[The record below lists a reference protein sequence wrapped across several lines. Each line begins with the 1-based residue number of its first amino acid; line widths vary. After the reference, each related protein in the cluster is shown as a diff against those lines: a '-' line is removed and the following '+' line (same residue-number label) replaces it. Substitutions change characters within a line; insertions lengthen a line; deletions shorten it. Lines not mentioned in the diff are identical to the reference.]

1 VTESQPRVRIHILTP
16 EDEDDT
22 ELTDLGLVNLGGE
35 RLLFLKPQSFD
46 SAVRQVRSALPDLP
60 LEQVE
65 RMVRE
70 HPEFKDF
77 GELLGTVKPA
87 PPLDITPMPDEPLL
101 PGRLRGRARQWVIAA
116 ALVPAL
122 AGSWALGYLTAG
134 SPAGTSASAPDES
147 SSASPS
153 GASAGQSSVKPFV
166 GSEFL
171 DFSEA
176 GQIECEPIAN
186 LEAECTDADGMV
198 MASKAAIGPDSTI
211 FTFSYG
217 SERIGLRIFA
227 DKDYAKTWVRQDGT
241 TELYPNLSRS
251 GRYVLWGTD
260 KGRLSEYTDLIQD
273 TEANSSAKTNVS
285 GMAAPLPPRLAALT
299 LGTLGLDRQDVET
312 ILYSPHSASV
322 DEPVLL
328 AAQSVLGVQ
337 TTAPW
342 FTGGDDIVA
351 IAAGLDQPPM
361 VSLPVHTADMEP
373 PVVPVVDGC
382 TDSTPTANTEGTQP
396 TTTSP
401 APTTTTPSTEPS
413 TPTDPTEP
421 STGDTTPSEPP
432 AETTPT
438 APEPSDPP
446 ATDPVEETPTAPV
459 EETPTPAD
467 ETPTTPVEETPAP
480 AETPAAPAEETPAPV
495 EDTPAPVETPAEGAE
510 PPGQAATPP
519 ADTTDQVDDGDLLI
533 LDSAWTVAAA

>member
-1 VTESQPRVRIHILTP
+1 MTESQPPVRIHILTP
-16 EDEDDT
+16 EDEDDAD
-22 ELTDLGLVNLGGE
+22 LTDLGLVNLGGE

-77 GELLGTVKPA
+77 GELLETVKSA
-87 PPLDITPMPDEPLL
+87 PPLDITPTPDEPLQ
-101 PGRLRGRARQWVIAA
+101 PGRLRGRARRWVVAA

-134 SPAGTSASAPDES
+134 SPAGTSASAPDS
-147 SSASPS
+147 SPSPS
-153 GASAGQSSVKPFV
+153 GASAGQSSVKPFI
-166 GSEFL
+166 GPEFL
-171 DFSEA
+171 DFSNA
-176 GQIECEPIAN
+176 GQIDCKPIAN

-227 DKDYAKTWVRQDGT
+227 DKNYAETWVRQDGT
-241 TELYPNLSRS
+241 TELYPNVSRS

-273 TEANSSAKTNVS
+273 TEVNSSAKANAS
-285 GMAAPLPPRLAALT
+285 GLAAPLPPRLAALT
-299 LGTLGLDRQDVET
+299 LGTLGLDRLDVET
-312 ILYSPHSASV
+312 ILYAPNSAPV
-322 DEPVLL
+322 DESVLL

-342 FTGGDDIVA
+342 VTGGDDIAA
-351 IAAGLDQPPM
+351 IAAGLDQPPV
-361 VSLPVHTADMEP
+361 VSVPVHTPDMEP
-373 PVVPVVDGC
+373 PVGPVVDGRP
-382 TDSTPTANTEGTQP
+382 DSTPTESTEGTQP

-401 APTTTTPSTEPS
+401 APTTATPSTEPS

-432 AETTPT
+432 AETIPT
-438 APEPSDPP
+438 VPESSDPP

-459 EETPTPAD
+459 EEVPAPAD
-467 ETPTTPVEETPAP
+467 ETPTIPVEETPAP
-480 AETPAAPAEETPAPV
+480 AETPAAPVEETPGPV
-495 EDTPAPVETPAEGAE
+495 EDTPAPVETPTEGAV

-519 ADTTDQVDDGDLLI
+519 ADTTDQADDGDLLI

>member
-1 VTESQPRVRIHILTP
+1 MTESQPPVRIHILTP
-16 EDEDDT
+16 EDEDDAD
-22 ELTDLGLVNLGGE
+22 LTDLGLVNLGGE

-60 LEQVE
+60 VEQVE

-77 GELLGTVKPA
+77 GELLETVKSA
-87 PPLDITPMPDEPLL
+87 PPLDITPTPDEPLQ
-101 PGRLRGRARQWVIAA
+101 PGRLRGRARRWVVAA

-134 SPAGTSASAPDES
+134 SPAGTSASSPDS
-147 SSASPS
+147 SPSPS
-153 GASAGQSSVKPFV
+153 GASAGQSSVKPFI
-166 GSEFL
+166 GPEFL
-171 DFSEA
+171 DFSNA
-176 GQIECEPIAN
+176 GQIDCKPIAN

-227 DKDYAKTWVRQDGT
+227 DKDYAETWVRQDGT

-273 TEANSSAKTNVS
+273 TEVDPSAKANAS
-285 GMAAPLPPRLAALT
+285 GLAAPLPPRLAALT

-312 ILYSPHSASV
+312 ILYAPNSAPV
-322 DEPVLL
+322 DESVLL

-342 FTGGDDIVA
+342 VTGGDDIAA
-351 IAAGLDQPPM
+351 IAAGLDQPPV
-361 VSLPVHTADMEP
+361 VSVPVHTPDMEP
-373 PVVPVVDGC
+373 PVGPVVDGRP
-382 TDSTPTANTEGTQP
+382 DSTPTESTEGTQP

-401 APTTTTPSTEPS
+401 APTTATPSTEPS

-432 AETTPT
+432 AETIPT
-438 APEPSDPP
+438 VPESSDPP

-459 EETPTPAD
+459 EEIPAPAD
-467 ETPTTPVEETPAP
+467 ETPTIPVEETPAP
-480 AETPAAPAEETPAPV
+480 AETPAAPV
-495 EDTPAPVETPAEGAE
+495 EDTPAPVETPTEGAV

-519 ADTTDQVDDGDLLI
+519 ADTTDQADDGDLLI

>member
-1 VTESQPRVRIHILTP
+1 MTESQPPVRIHILTP
-16 EDEDDT
+16 EDEDDA

-77 GELLGTVKPA
+77 GELLGTVKST

-101 PGRLRGRARQWVIAA
+101 PGRPRGRARRWVIAA

-122 AGSWALGYLTAG
+122 AGSWAMGYLTAG
-134 SPAGTSASAPDES
+134 SPAGTSASAPDS
-147 SSASPS
+147 SPRPS

-166 GSEFL
+166 GPEFL
-171 DFSEA
+171 DFSNA
-176 GQIECEPIAN
+176 GQIDCKPIAN

-217 SERIGLRIFA
+217 AERIGLRIFA
-227 DKDYAKTWVRQDGT
+227 DKDYAETWVRQDGT

-273 TEANSSAKTNVS
+273 TEANSSAKANVS
-285 GMAAPLPPRLAALT
+285 GLAAPLPPRLAALT

-312 ILYSPHSASV
+312 ILYAPNSAPV
-322 DEPVLL
+322 DESVLL

-342 FTGGDDIVA
+342 VTGDDDIAA
-351 IAAGLDQPPM
+351 IAAGLDQPPV
-361 VSLPVHTADMEP
+361 VSVPVHTPDMEP
-373 PVVPVVDGC
+373 PVGPVVDGR
-382 TDSTPTANTEGTQP
+382 TDSTP

-401 APTTTTPSTEPS
+401 APTTATPSTEPS
-413 TPTDPTEP
+413 PPTEP

-432 AETTPT
+432 AETIPT
-438 APEPSDPP
+438 APESSDPP
-446 ATDPVEETPTAPV
+446 TTDPVEETPAAPV
-459 EETPTPAD
+459 EEVPAPAD
-467 ETPTTPVEETPAP
+467 ETPTIPVEETPAP
-480 AETPAAPAEETPAPV
+480 TETPAAPVEELPGPVEAPPAPV
-495 EDTPAPVETPAEGAE
+495 EAPTEGAE

-519 ADTTDQVDDGDLLI
+519 ADTTDQADDGDLLI

>member
-1 VTESQPRVRIHILTP
+1 MTESQPRVRIHILTP
-16 EDEDDT
+16 EDEDDA

-65 RMVRE
+65 RLVRE

-77 GELLGTVKPA
+77 GELLGTVKTA

-101 PGRLRGRARQWVIAA
+101 PGRPRGRARRWVIAA

-122 AGSWALGYLTAG
+122 ASSWALGYLTAG
-134 SPAGTSASAPDES
+134 SPAGTSASAPDKS
-147 SSASPS
+147 SSPSPS
-153 GASAGQSSVKPFV
+153 GASVGQSSVKPFV

-176 GQIECEPIAN
+176 GQIDCKPIAN

-217 SERIGLRIFA
+217 AERIGLRIFA

-312 ILYSPHSASV
+312 ILYSPHSAAV
-322 DEPVLL
+322 DEQVLL

-337 TTAPW
+337 TTAPR

-351 IAAGLDQPPM
+351 IAAGLDQPPV

-373 PVVPVVDGC
+373 PVVPVVDGG
-382 TDSTPTANTEGTQP
+382 TASPPTASTEGTQ
-396 TTTSP
+396 P

-438 APEPSDPP
+438 ASEPSDLP

-459 EETPTPAD
+459 EETPVPAD

-495 EDTPAPVETPAEGAE
+495 EDTPAPIETPTEGAE
-510 PPGQAATPP
+510 PPGQAVTPP
-519 ADTTDQVDDGDLLI
+519 VDTTDQVDDGDLLI

>member
-1 VTESQPRVRIHILTP
+1 MTESQPPVRIHILTP
-16 EDEDDT
+16 EDEDDAD
-22 ELTDLGLVNLGGE
+22 LTDLGLVNLGGE

-77 GELLGTVKPA
+77 GELLETVKSA
-87 PPLDITPMPDEPLL
+87 PPLDITPTPDEPLQ
-101 PGRLRGRARQWVIAA
+101 PGRLRGRARRWVVAA

-134 SPAGTSASAPDES
+134 SPAGTSASAPDS
-147 SSASPS
+147 SPSPS
-153 GASAGQSSVKPFV
+153 GASAGQSSVKPFI
-166 GSEFL
+166 GPEFL
-171 DFSEA
+171 DFSNA
-176 GQIECEPIAN
+176 GQIDCKPIAN

-227 DKDYAKTWVRQDGT
+227 DKDYAETWVRQDGT

-273 TEANSSAKTNVS
+273 TEVDPSAKANAS
-285 GMAAPLPPRLAALT
+285 GLAAPLPPRLAALT

-312 ILYSPHSASV
+312 ILYAPNSAPV
-322 DEPVLL
+322 DESVLL

-342 FTGGDDIVA
+342 VTGGDDIAA
-351 IAAGLDQPPM
+351 IAAGLDQPPV
-361 VSLPVHTADMEP
+361 VSVPVHTPDMEP
-373 PVVPVVDGC
+373 PVGPVVDGRP
-382 TDSTPTANTEGTQP
+382 DSTPTESTEGTQP

-401 APTTTTPSTEPS
+401 APTTATPSTEPS

-432 AETTPT
+432 AETIPT
-438 APEPSDPP
+438 VPESSDPP
-446 ATDPVEETPTAPV
+446 ATDPVDETPTAPV
-459 EETPTPAD
+459 EEVPAPAD
-467 ETPTTPVEETPAP
+467 ETPTIPVQETPAP
-480 AETPAAPAEETPAPV
+480 AETPAAPVEETPGPV
-495 EDTPAPVETPAEGAE
+495 EDTPAPVETPTEGAV

-519 ADTTDQVDDGDLLI
+519 ADTTDQADDGDLLI